1 MSLAG
6 RKWEAKAKSFLED
19 YVKKNTPSGVFVLSC
34 CGSVKSVTLRYASD
48 PDGTTNTIE
57 TLYKYFEVLS
67 MTGTL
72 SQEGTHLHITLAD
85 NTGRTVGGHLVGN
98 LMVQTTMEVK
108 NFLEEYAKKMAPFG
122 IFVLSCCGYL
132 NCATLHFAS
141 NENGATKEAS
151 LGFSFVCWSLP
162 QIIDEAVTS
171 IHVLCDWP

>member
-98 LMVQTTMEVK
+98 LMVQTTMEIETLTGY
-108 NFLEEYAKKMAPFG
+108 FE
-122 IFVLSCCGYL
+122 VLSMTGCVSREGSHL
-132 NCATLHFAS
+132 HITLADSTGQTIGGHLMGIPLS
-141 NENGATKEAS
+141 TTQWKWLSRNPRGLS
-151 LGFSFVCWSLP
+151 
-162 QIIDEAVTS
+162 
-171 IHVLCDWP
+171 

>member
-98 LMVQTTMEVK
+98 LMVQTTMEVA
-108 NFLEEYAKKMAPFG
+108 LGEPQG
-122 IFVLSCCGYL
+122 LVLGREFDKHTGYSEL
-132 NCATLHFAS
+132 VVK
-141 NENGATKEAS
+141 ENG
-151 LGFSFVCWSLP
+151 
-162 QIIDEAVTS
+162 
-171 IHVLCDWP
+171 